1 MDSAVQYIKDFQ
13 GNDILAVLPI
23 EEYRFLR
30 ERAIG
35 DEEEEIPEAHKHIL
49 DERIEK
55 YKNSRV
61 LYTKR
66 YKIAIH
72 YVIFEE
78 TKTVLV
84 YAFLHQKEDSTKIL
98 NRII

>member
-13 GNDILAVLPI
+13 GNDMLAVLPI

-55 YKNSRV
+55 YQNHPEDFIT
-61 LYTKR
+61 Y
-66 YKIAIH
+66 
-72 YVIFEE
+72 EE
-78 TKTVLV
+78 LKMKLE
-84 YAFLHQKEDSTKIL
+84 YSL
-98 NRII
+98 

>member
-30 ERAIG
+30 ERAIE

-49 DERIEK
+49 
-55 YKNSRV
+55 N
-61 LYTKR
+61 L
-66 YKIAIH
+66 
-72 YVIFEE
+72 
-78 TKTVLV
+78 
-84 YAFLHQKEDSTKIL
+84 
-98 NRII
+98 

>member
-30 ERAIG
+30 ERAIE

-55 YKNSRV
+55 HKNHPEDFITYEE
-61 LYTKR
+61 LKR
-66 YKIAIH
+66 SIRDELGIQSN
-72 YVIFEE
+72 FP
-78 TKTVLV
+78 
-84 YAFLHQKEDSTKIL
+84 F
-98 NRII
+98 RG

>member
-23 EEYRFLR
+23 EEYHFLR

-35 DEEEEIPEAHKHIL
+35 DEEEEIPEAHKRIL

-55 YKNSRV
+55 YKNHPEDFIT
-61 LYTKR
+61 Y
-66 YKIAIH
+66 
-72 YVIFEE
+72 EE
-78 TKTVLV
+78 LKMNLE
-84 YAFLHQKEDSTKIL
+84 YSL
-98 NRII
+98 

>member
-1 MDSAVQYIKDFQ
+1 MDSAVQYIKAFQ

-55 YKNSRV
+55 YQNHPEDFIT
-61 LYTKR
+61 Y
-66 YKIAIH
+66 
-72 YVIFEE
+72 EE
-78 TKTVLV
+78 LKMNLE
-84 YAFLHQKEDSTKIL
+84 YSL
-98 NRII
+98 

>member
-30 ERAIG
+30 ERAIE
-35 DEEEEIPEAHKHIL
+35 DEEEEITEAHKHIL

-55 YKNSRV
+55 YKNHPEDFITYEE
-61 LYTKR
+61 LKR
-66 YKIAIH
+66 SIRDELGIQSN
-72 YVIFEE
+72 FP
-78 TKTVLV
+78 
-84 YAFLHQKEDSTKIL
+84 F
-98 NRII
+98 RG

>member
-55 YKNSRV
+55 YKNHPE
-61 LYTKR
+61 LF
-66 YKIAIH
+66 IP
-72 YVIFEE
+72 FEE
-78 TKTVLV
+78 V
-84 YAFLHQKEDSTKIL
+84 QKEIR
-98 NRII
+98 NEFGI